1 MVDKLKCLKDY
12 PKLIFDESSCC
23 FELTADAH
31 ESELSKKVHAYLF
44 EYEAYEETHTRLST
58 VRQICGYGT

>member
-1 MVDKLKCLKDY
+1 MDDKLKCLKDY

-31 ESELSKKVHAYLF
+31 ELELSKKVHAYLF
-44 EYEAYEETHTRLST
+44 EYEAYEETHITRK
-58 VRQICGYGT
+58 GF